1 MKRRLY
7 QKLILAWI
15 CFAVLSFV
23 SVAGITSSLVEKH
36 LIKNRTEGM
45 YREANVIAAG
55 RLAQNYTERASLQ
68 DTYTNLLAVA
78 SYQSMRLWLMD
89 SNGKILIDT
98 AVGYDQSKITQL
110 DSFDPASLSGNYY
123 QTGRFFDYFDEDM
136 LSVVAPITSNY
147 ITKGYIAVHYEK
159 NKLETEKNSILNCSY
174 ITLAMILALSL
185 IVLITFTFVVY
196 FPIRRIIHGADEY
209 AAGNLN
215 YKIPVESNDEIG
227 YLAASMNYMA
237 GELNNSGESQRKFI
251 SNISHDFRSPLTSI
265 KGYVE
270 AMLDGTIPVE
280 MQDKY
285 LNIILFETERLN
297 KLTKSL
303 LELNKFGS
311 HGTMLDITDF
321 DINHTIRMTVQ
332 TFEGRCM
339 EKRITFNLILTGEKL
354 FVSADMSKIEQVL
367 YNLIDNAI
375 KFSHTDSAITIET
388 TEKNDKIFVSV
399 KDTGCGIP
407 KASITKIWERFYKL
421 DASRGKDRKGTGLG
435 LSIVKEIIT
444 AHNQNINVIS
454 TEGVGTEF
462 IFTLAKG
469 EAPK

>member
-110 DSFDPASLSGNYY
+110 DSFDPVSLSGNYY

-270 AMLDGTIPVE
+270 AMTDGTIPPE
-280 MQDKY
+280 LHEKY
-285 LNIILFETERLN
+285 LKIILFETERLTD
-297 KLTKSL
+297 LTQDL
-303 LELNKFGS
+303 LTLNEFDTN
-311 HGTMLDITDF
+311 HLLLNREVF
-321 DINHTIRMTVQ
+321 DIHEMIKHVAAS
-332 TFEGRCM
+332 FEGVCTQKKISI
-339 EKRITFNLILTGEKL
+339 ELVFATKHLNVNADKR
-354 FVSADMSKIEQVL
+354 KIQQVL
-367 YNLIDNAI
+367 YNLLDNAI
-375 KFSHTDSAITIET
+375 KFSDPDSIVTIET
-388 TEKNDKIFVSV
+388 TDRGEKVYTSV
-399 KDTGCGIP
+399 KDNGMGIP
-407 KASITKIWERFYKL
+407 RSALGKIWERFYKSDL
-421 DASRGKDRKGTGLG
+421 SRGKDKKGTGLG
-435 LSIVKEIIT
+435 LAIVKEAVQAHGENIT
-444 AHNQNINVIS
+444 VVS

-462 IFTLAKG
+462 SFSL
-469 EAPK
+469 PKAAG

>member
-110 DSFDPASLSGNYY
+110 DSFDPVSLSGNYY

-270 AMLDGTIPVE
+270 AMTDGTIPPE
-280 MQDKY
+280 LHEKY
-285 LNIILFETERLN
+285 LKIILFETERLTD
-297 KLTKSL
+297 LTHDL
-303 LELNKFGS
+303 LTLNEFDTN
-311 HGTMLDITDF
+311 HLLLNREVF
-321 DINHTIRMTVQ
+321 DIHEMIKHVAAS
-332 TFEGRCM
+332 FEGACTQKKISI
-339 EKRITFNLILTGEKL
+339 ELVFATKHLNVNADKR
-354 FVSADMSKIEQVL
+354 KIQQVL
-367 YNLIDNAI
+367 YNLLDNAI
-375 KFSHTDSAITIET
+375 KFSDPDSIITIET
-388 TEKNDKIFVSV
+388 TDRGEKVYTAV
-399 KDTGCGIP
+399 KDNGIGIP
-407 KASITKIWERFYKL
+407 RAALGKIWERFYKSDL
-421 DASRGKDRKGTGLG
+421 SRGKDKKGTGLG
-435 LSIVKEIIT
+435 LAIVKEAVQAHGENIT
-444 AHNQNINVIS
+444 VVS

-462 IFTLAKG
+462 SFSL
-469 EAPK
+469 PKAAG

>member
-110 DSFDPASLSGNYY
+110 DSFDPVSLSGNYY

-174 ITLAMILALSL
+174 ITLAMIW
-185 IVLITFTFVVY
+185 
-196 FPIRRIIHGADEY
+196 
-209 AAGNLN
+209 
-215 YKIPVESNDEIG
+215 
-227 YLAASMNYMA
+227 
-237 GELNNSGESQRKFI
+237 
-251 SNISHDFRSPLTSI
+251 
-265 KGYVE
+265 
-270 AMLDGTIPVE
+270 
-280 MQDKY
+280 
-285 LNIILFETERLN
+285 LFL
-297 KLTKSL
+297 
-303 LELNKFGS
+303 
-311 HGTMLDITDF
+311 
-321 DINHTIRMTVQ
+321 
-332 TFEGRCM
+332 
-339 EKRITFNLILTGEKL
+339 
-354 FVSADMSKIEQVL
+354 
-367 YNLIDNAI
+367 
-375 KFSHTDSAITIET
+375 
-388 TEKNDKIFVSV
+388 
-399 KDTGCGIP
+399 
-407 KASITKIWERFYKL
+407 
-421 DASRGKDRKGTGLG
+421 
-435 LSIVKEIIT
+435 
-444 AHNQNINVIS
+444 
-454 TEGVGTEF
+454 
-462 IFTLAKG
+462 
-469 EAPK
+469 

>member
-7 QKLILAWI
+7 PKLVLAWI

-68 DTYTNLLAVA
+68 DTYTNLLAIA
-78 SYQSMRLWLMD
+78 SYQSMQIWLMD

-98 AVGYDQSKITQL
+98 SVGYEQPKITQL

-147 ITKGYIAVHYEK
+147 ITKGYIAVHYEMSK
-159 NKLETEKNSILNCSY
+159 VETEKNSILNSSY
-174 ITLAMILALSL
+174 ITLAVILLLSL
-185 IVLITFTFVVY
+185 IVMLVFTLAVY
-196 FPIRRIIHGADEY
+196 IPIRRIIRGADEY

-270 AMLDGTIPVE
+270 AMADGTIPPE
-280 MQDKY
+280 MQGKY
-285 LNIILFETERLN
+285 LNIILFETERLTD
-297 KLTKSL
+297 LTRDL
-303 LELNKFGS
+303 LTLNEFDTKDLL
-311 HGTMLDITDF
+311 LDKTDF
-321 DINHTIRMTVQ
+321 DIHEVIRNTAAS
-332 TFEGRCM
+332 FEGTCTAKKISIELLLATR
-339 EKRITFNLILTGEKL
+339 TLY
-354 FVSADMSKIEQVL
+354 VHADRHKIQQVL
-367 YNLIDNAI
+367 YNLLDNAI
-375 KFSHTDSAITIET
+375 KFSNPESTITIET
-388 TEKNDKIFVSV
+388 TPRGDKVYTSV
-399 KDTGCGIP
+399 KDYGIGIP
-407 KASITKIWERFYKL
+407 KSSINKIWERFYKSDL
-421 DASRGKDRKGTGLG
+421 SRGKDKKGTGLG
-435 LSIVKEIIT
+435 LSIVKEIIQ
-444 AHNQNINVIS
+444 AHNENINVIS

-462 IFTLAKG
+462 IFSLPLTK
-469 EAPK
+469 K